1 METLWFCLFWGIL
14 ATFIVLGGTDIGVGI
29 LHFLV
34 GRTDGQRRQI
44 IRSIHQVWKPNEVW
58 LVVIG
63 GTMFLAFPALVAESL
78 SGFYLAIMLVLWL
91 LIGRGLGIELRN
103 RIDDPMWSK
112 FWDVAFWLSS
122 MLLAVCLGAALGNF
136 VRGVPL
142 DETGSVFFEAFWTN
156 FRLGSDTGILDWFTI
171 LVGIT
176 TVIALAHHGALWL
189 SHFTDGPV
197 QQRSARLANR
207 LWLMLV
213 IALGICVLL
222 STVLQPQVRINLVA
236 HPWGVILLL
245 GAGASLA
252 WCRSLRQR
260 GRTLQA
266 YIASG
271 LSLYAI
277 LTCTAFGLYPYVL
290 PARNP
295 EHGLTA
301 FKAAAPRQSLELGL
315 CWWIP
320 AALLVACY
328 FAFVYSKMPSKFPL
342 DVEE

>member
-1 METLWFCLFWGIL
+1 METLWFCLFWEIL
-14 ATFIVLGGTDIGVGI
+14 ATFVVLSGTDIGVGM

-34 GRTDGQRRQI
+34 GRTDGQRSQI
-44 IRSIHQVWKPNEVW
+44 IRSIHEVWKPNQVW

-63 GTMFLAFPALVAESL
+63 GIMFVAFPALLAESL

-91 LIGRGLGIELRN
+91 LIGRGLGIELRD
-103 RIDDPMWSK
+103 RIDDPMWAR
-112 FWDVAFWLSS
+112 FWDVAFSLSS
-122 MLLAVCLGAALGNF
+122 VLLAVCLGAALGNF

-142 DETGSVFFEAFWTN
+142 DETGRVFFEAFWTN
-156 FRLGSDTGILDWFTI
+156 FRLGSDTGILDWFTV

-176 TVIALAHHGALWL
+176 AVIALTHHGALWL

-197 QQRSARLANR
+197 QERSARLADR
-207 LWLMLV
+207 SWLMLV
-213 IALGICVLL
+213 IALGVCVLL
-222 STVLQPQVRINLVA
+222 TTVFQPQLRANLVA

-245 GAGASLA
+245 GAGAALA
-252 WCRSLRQR
+252 WCRSLRRR
-260 GRTLQA
+260 GRTLKA

-277 LTCTAFGLYPYVL
+277 LNCTAFALYPYVL
-290 PARNP
+290 PARIP

-301 FKAAAPRQSLELGL
+301 FKAAAPRESLQLAL

-328 FAFVYSKMPSKFPL
+328 FAYVYCKMPSKFLL
-342 DVEE
+342 DVAE